1 MCKPL
6 DDRPC
11 NFDETQYLEKS
22 RPNLPFSSEALGT
35 EDDDEVT
42 ESKIRD
48 FLDAKVIF

>member
-6 DDRPC
+6 DGRPF
-11 NFDETQYLEKS
+11 NFDETQYLEKR
-22 RPNLPFSSEALGT
+22 RPNLPFSSEPLGT